1 METTR
6 GFLFYLLVSILLL
19 LSGTFGYMAIE
30 GWDFID
36 SIYMTIITLATIG
49 YGEVHTL
56 SRIGRIYTMGLILI
70 GVGFVGYM
78 GAAIIQFMVEGRIR
92 AVLGR
97 RRLDRKIER
106 LKHHFIVCG
115 YGRIGKVLCAHLKH
129 EGVPLVVIEKDES
142 QLPVLEDSDHPFMIA
157 DSSNEGVLTKA
168 GIQRARGLI
177 AALGTDVDNVFLV
190 LTARQLRSDLYIMAR
205 GSYAESRSKLK
216 AAGAS
221 TVVSPYEI
229 GAVSMAQ
236 RILRPTV
243 TNFLDFALTYKRK
256 DIQMEEIPV
265 SPHSGYVDVT
275 LKDSR
280 IRQEM
285 NLIIIAIKQ
294 KDGTMMFNPSFE
306 TKLEAGTTVIAVGHP
321 ENLARL
327 GKVLNP
333 VRMDME

>member
-1 METTR
+1 MDNTR
-6 GFLFYLLVSILLL
+6 SFFSYALALILLMVAGAL
-19 LSGTFGYMAIE
+19 GYMAIE
-30 GWDFID
+30 GWDFLD
-36 SIYMTIITLATIG
+36 AIYMTVITLATIG
-49 YGEVHTL
+49 YGEVHSLT
-56 SRIGRIYTMGLILI
+56 RAGRIYTMVLILI

-78 GAAIIQFMVEGRIR
+78 GAAVIQFMVEGRIR

-97 RRLDRKIER
+97 RRLDRKIEK
-106 LKHHFIVCG
+106 LKNHFIVCG
-115 YGRIGKVLCAHLKH
+115 YGRIGKVLCAHLRH
-129 EGVPLVVIEKDES
+129 EQVPMVVIENDEK
-142 QLPVLEDSDHPFMIA
+142 QLPLLEESELAFLIA
-157 DSSNEGVLTKA
+157 DSSNEAVLVRA
-168 GIQRARGLI
+168 GIHRARGLI

-190 LTARQLRSDLYIMAR
+190 LTARQLRPDLYIMAR

-243 TNFLDFALTYKRK
+243 TNFLDFAMTYKRR

-265 SPHSGYVDVT
+265 SPNSRYIDQT

-280 IRQEM
+280 IRQEL
-285 NLIIIAIKQ
+285 NLILIAIKQ
-294 KDGTMMFNPSFE
+294 NDGTMMFNPSFE
-306 TKLEAGTTVIAVGHP
+306 TRLEAGTTVIAVGHP

-327 GKVLNP
+327 GKALNP
-333 VRMDME
+333 DRIETE